1 MTVDLLATWVLG
13 LGFLTMALYPI
24 FGERGKN
31 STGGQGRHAAET
43 GEGTAAKTTVRQ
55 RFGNV
60 FGSFGAKDWVLFVN
74 GAVFTLLALW
84 RSCALL
90 LG

>member
-13 LGFLTMALYPI
+13 LGFLTLALYPI

-31 STGGQGRHAAET
+31 STGGDGRHVAGT
-43 GEGTAAKTTVRQ
+43 RQGTAARTTVRQ

-60 FGSFGAKDWVLFVN
+60 FSSFSAQDWALLVS
-74 GAVFTLLALW
+74 GAVFALLALW
-84 RSCALL
+84 RSCTLL